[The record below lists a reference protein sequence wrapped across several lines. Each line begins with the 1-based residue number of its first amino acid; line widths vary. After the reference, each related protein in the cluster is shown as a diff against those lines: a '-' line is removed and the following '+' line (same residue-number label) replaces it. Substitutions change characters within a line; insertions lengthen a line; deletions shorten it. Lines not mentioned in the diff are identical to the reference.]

1 MKIKHYIPFIGVVL
15 AIWGLVTLD
24 WFKLVFGIVL
34 YLGSFLQD
42 YFKKRSALKDDKVF
56 SGYKTLTE
64 LIRGIRKAINS
75 LDSDFNNPKG
85 VLIQALFF
93 TGIIDA
99 TSQALNMSDKQFID
113 LYNSIFIDLDDII
126 NESLKLEILSFH
138 QNYNVEITDERFNEM
153 LDSEAT
159 DEEITEELIAEHEAS
174 DVILAGREVYSELIN
189 ENTLFFMVSAN
200 ILQEFLLDP
209 EFPDAI

>member
-1 MKIKHYIPFIGVVL
+1 MKIKHYIPIFGVGY
-15 AIWGLVTLD
+15 AIWGLFTLD
-24 WFKLVFGIVL
+24 WFKVAIGIVL
-34 YLGSFLQD
+34 YIGSFLHD
-42 YFKKRSALKDDKVF
+42 YLKKRSALKDDKVF
-56 SGYKTLTE
+56 AGYRNLTE

-93 TGIIDA
+93 MGMINA
-99 TSQALNMSDKQFID
+99 ASQALNMNDKQFID

-138 QNYNVEITDERFNEM
+138 QNYNGEITDERFNAM

-159 DEEITEELIAEHEAS
+159 DEEITEELIAEIDVS
-174 DVILAGREVYSELIN
+174 DVILAGREAYSELIS

-209 EFPDAI
+209 EFPDTI